1 MPEDRSPPLE
11 VLCMMFEVAAGT
23 AAPPSLLNVRRW
35 TKVKD
40 EGPAIRYESP
50 QFCFSLF
57 HFDSFRL
64 IADRGSFQ
72 VLIDRALCL
81 GSVDKVSL
89 HDIVLDY
96 VRQQYTADELRLGKS
111 NLL

>member
-1 MPEDRSPPLE
+1 
-11 VLCMMFEVAAGT
+11 MMFEVAAGP

-40 EGPAIRYESP
+40 PRSATSHRSSV
-50 QFCFSLF
+50 FSLF